1 MDQARALDLLQRLGF
16 FYVRHEASP
25 SRIDFLAG
33 HVPEALQHVASL
45 HVPNGKLDGP
55 YAGLLERLDPVLS
68 RYQDEEHEVA
78 HLPPHM
84 RQEWL
89 TQLASAAGL
98 SLNQLRA
105 VCRSVDR

>member
-1 MDQARALDLLQRLGF
+1 MDQARALDLLRRLGF
-16 FYVRHEASP
+16 FYVQHDASS

-33 HVPEALQHVASL
+33 HVPEVLQHVASL
-45 HVPNGKLDGP
+45 HLPSGKLDGP
-55 YAGLLERLDPVLS
+55 YAGLLERLDPVIA

-78 HLPPHM
+78 HLPPQM

-89 TQLASAAGL
+89 TKLARGAGL

-105 VCRSVDR
+105 VARSVDR